1 MRALNLP
8 SLSRGGAIAISIGL
22 TVLIGLGDQVTGA
35 DVAFTLLYAAP
46 IALATWYAGIR
57 GGMWISLLATLS
69 SIGNMLL
76 DHRSWI
82 TTTWNEVGVLLLFL
96 ALTYLL
102 HRHHEHLAHER
113 AEHRLTVDQLRH
125 ADRLN
130 VIGTLAAGVAHEI
143 GTPLNVISGSAELIV
158 HAKTP
163 AERDEMAL
171 AIREQTER
179 ISAIIRHLL
188 DFGRRAG
195 TNTTS
200 VDLGDVARSAVALVQ
215 PIARKKSI
223 TLVVEPNDQP
233 VIVSGNVAE
242 LEQVLCN
249 LILNGVQAMS
259 GRGTITL
266 RTGTSGTI
274 TVEDQGPGIPA
285 DVLPHIFEP
294 FFTTKGVGEGT
305 GLGLSVSYGIVSD
318 HGGTIEAESTR
329 RGARF
334 IVHLPLA
341 GMGELLPFPHDSGHR
356 RRVANGAVG

>member
-1 MRALNLP
+1 MRPLSLP
-8 SLSRGGAIAISIGL
+8 PLSRTSAFLVAVGL
-22 TVLIGLGDQVTGA
+22 TALIALGDQVTGA
-35 DVAFTLLYAAP
+35 DVAFTLLYAVP
-46 IALATWYAGIR
+46 IALVTWYAGLRAGI
-57 GGMWISLLATLS
+57 WVSVISTAC
-69 SIGNMLL
+69 SIANMLL

-82 TTTWNEVGVLLLFL
+82 ATMWNEVGILLLFF

-113 AEHRLTVDQLRH
+113 AQHRLTVDQLRH

-188 DFGRRAG
+188 EFGRRAG
-195 TNTTS
+195 TKTTA
-200 VDLGDVARSAVALVQ
+200 VDLTEIARSATTLVA

-223 TLVVEPNDQP
+223 TLVVEPPPEP
-233 VIVSGNVAE
+233 VMVNGNVAE

-249 LILNGVQAMS
+249 LILNGVQAMP

-274 TVEDQGPGIPA
+274 SVEDEGPGIPA
-285 DVLPHIFEP
+285 EVLPHIFEP
-294 FFTTKGVGEGT
+294 FFTTKDVGEGT

-341 GMGELLPFPHDSGHR
+341 EMGKLLPFANESGHR
-356 RRVANGAVG
+356 RRVANSSVR

>member
-1 MRALNLP
+1 MRSLAAP
-8 SLSRGGAIAISIGL
+8 ALSRRAAIAIAIGL
-22 TVLIGLGDQVTGA
+22 TLLIGLGDQITGA

-46 IALATWYAGIR
+46 IAIATWYAGFR
-57 GGMWISLLATLS
+57 GGAWISVLSTLS

-76 DHRSWI
+76 DRRSWI
-82 TTTWNEVGVLLLFL
+82 TTTWNEVGILMLFL

-102 HRHHEHLAHER
+102 ARHRDHLAHER

-158 HAKTP
+158 YAKTP
-163 AERDEMAL
+163 AEREEMSL

-195 TNTTS
+195 MKTTQ
-200 VDLGDVARSAVALVQ
+200 VDLGAIARSAVALVA
-215 PIARKKSI
+215 PIAKKKSI
-223 TLVVEPNDQP
+223 TLVVEACAEP
-233 VIVSGNVAE
+233 VIVTGNVAE

-249 LILNGVQAMS
+249 LILNGVQAMT

-266 RTGTSGTI
+266 RTGTSGTVA
-274 TVEDQGPGIPA
+274 VEDQGPGIPA
-285 DVLPHIFEP
+285 EVLPHIFEP
-294 FFTTKGVGEGT
+294 FFTTKDVGEGT

-341 GMGELLPFPHDSGHR
+341 GTSELLPFAHESGHR
-356 RRVANGAVG
+356 RRAANGAVG

>member
-1 MRALNLP
+1 MSRRAAL
-8 SLSRGGAIAISIGL
+8 AMAVGL
-22 TVLIGLGDQVTGA
+22 TALIGLGDQVTGA
-35 DVAFTLLYAAP
+35 DIAFTLLYAAP

-57 GGMWISLLATLS
+57 GGTWMSVFATLC
-69 SIGNMLL
+69 SIGNALL

-82 TTTWNEVGVLLLFL
+82 ATTWNEVGILLLFL

-102 HRHHEHLAHER
+102 HRHHEHLARER
-113 AEHRLTVDQLRH
+113 AQHRLTVDQLRH

-143 GTPLNVISGSAELIV
+143 GTPLNVISGSAELIA

-163 AERDEMAL
+163 AERDQMVL

-195 TNTTS
+195 QKTTS
-200 VDLGDVARSAVALVQ
+200 VELGDLARSAVALVA
-215 PIARKKSI
+215 PIARKKQVSI
-223 TLVVEPNDQP
+223 VVEPATERVVVD
-233 VIVSGNVAE
+233 GNSAE

-259 GRGTITL
+259 GRGTITV

-274 TVEDQGPGIPA
+274 SVEDEGPGIDPE
-285 DVLPHIFEP
+285 VLPHIFEP

-305 GLGLSVSYGIVSD
+305 GLGLSVSYGIVTD

-341 GMGELLPFPHDSGHR
+341 GMGELLPFAHDSGNG

>member
-1 MRALNLP
+1 MRAVTAP
-8 SLSRGGAIAISIGL
+8 PLSRGTALALSIAL
-22 TVLIGLGDQVTGA
+22 TMLIGLGDQVTGA

-46 IALATWYAGIR
+46 IAIATWYLGIR

-69 SIGNMLL
+69 SIGNALL
-76 DHRSWI
+76 DHSPWI
-82 TTTWNEVGVLLLFL
+82 TVVWNELGILVLFF

-113 AEHRLTVDQLRH
+113 AQHRLTVDQLRH

-158 HAKTP
+158 YARSD
-163 AERDEMAL
+163 AERGEMAR
-171 AIREQTER
+171 AICEQTER

-195 TNTTS
+195 MKTTTLE
-200 VDLGDVARSAVALVQ
+200 LGDLARSAVTLIA
-215 PIARKKSI
+215 PIAKKRKVD
-223 TLVVEPNDQP
+223 LVVEAASAP
-233 VIVSGNVAE
+233 VIVTGNVAE

-249 LILNGVQAMS
+249 LILNAVQAMS
-259 GRGTITL
+259 ARGKVTL
-266 RTGTSGTI
+266 RVGTSGTV
-274 TVEDQGPGIPA
+274 TVEDEGPGIPA
-285 DVLPHIFEP
+285 EVLPHIFEP

-305 GLGLSVSYGIVSD
+305 GLGLSVSYGIVRD
-318 HGGTIEAESTR
+318 HGGRIEVESTR

-334 IVHLPLA
+334 IVALPLA
-341 GMGELLPFPHDSGHR
+341 SE
-356 RRVANGAVG
+356 AVPGSQSVRLAG

>member
-8 SLSRGGAIAISIGL
+8 TMSRRGAIAISIGL

-46 IALATWYAGIR
+46 IALATWYGGIR
-57 GGMWISLLATLS
+57 GGTWLSLLATLS
-69 SIGNMLL
+69 SIANALL

-82 TTTWNEVGVLLLFL
+82 TTTWNEIGVLLLFL

-102 HRHHEHLAHER
+102 HVHHAHLVRER

-143 GTPLNVISGSAELIV
+143 GTPLNVISGSAELIAF
-158 HAKTP
+158 AKTP

-188 DFGRRAG
+188 DFGRRGG
-195 TNTTS
+195 TKTTS
-200 VDLGDVARSAVALVQ
+200 VELGDLARSAIALVA

-223 TLVVEPNDQP
+223 SLVVEPCAER
-233 VIVSGNVAE
+233 VVVEGNVAE
-242 LEQVLCN
+242 LEQVFCN

-274 TVEDQGPGIPA
+274 SVEDEGPGIPV

-305 GLGLSVSYGIVSD
+305 GLGLSVSYGIVAD
-318 HGGTIEAESTR
+318 HGGTFEADSTR

>member
-1 MRALNLP
+1 MRSLTPAL
-8 SLSRGGAIAISIGL
+8 SSRAAISIAVGL
-22 TVLIGLGDQVTGA
+22 TILIGLGDQVTGA

-46 IALATWYAGIR
+46 IALATWYTGIR
-57 GGMWISLLATLS
+57 GGTWLALLATAS

-82 TTTWNEVGVLLLFL
+82 TTIWNEVGILMLFL

-102 HRHHEHLAHER
+102 HRHHEHLVRER
-113 AEHRLTVDQLRH
+113 AQHRLTVDQLRH

-158 HAKTP
+158 HAKS
-163 AERDEMAL
+163 AADRDQMAL

-188 DFGRRAG
+188 EFGRRAG
-195 TNTTS
+195 AKRTS
-200 VDLGDVARSAVALVQ
+200 VDLAELARSSVALIT

-223 TLVVEPNDQP
+223 TLVVEPASEP
-233 VIVSGNVAE
+233 VVVSGNVAE

-249 LILNGVQAMS
+249 LILNGIQAMS
-259 GRGTITL
+259 GRGTITV

-274 TVEDQGPGIPA
+274 TVEDQGPGISSE
-285 DVLPHIFEP
+285 VLPHIFEP

-305 GLGLSVSYGIVSD
+305 GLGLSVSYGIVTD

-341 GMGELLPFPHDSGHR
+341 GMGELLPFPHESGHGR
-356 RRVANGAVG
+356 RAANGAVG